1 MRAVLLA
8 AGAGERLRPQFKRPK
23 PLVRLLGLS
32 LIERNILFL
41 RQCGVNEF
49 VIITGCYDDEIQNH
63 LGNGDSLGVQIKY
76 LHNPDWKL
84 GNGVSAHTFRKEYQ
98 RGEKFILMMSDHIF
112 EPDALKSFIA
122 AAEDINDDE
131 LLLASTN
138 AWISI

>member
-32 LIERNILFL
+32 LRERNILSL

-63 LGNGDSLGVQIKY
+63 LGNGDRLGEQIKY
-76 LHNPDWKL
+76 LQTRL
-84 GNGVSAHTFRKEYQ
+84 E
-98 RGEKFILMMSDHIF
+98 
-112 EPDALKSFIA
+112 
-122 AAEDINDDE
+122 
-131 LLLASTN
+131 
-138 AWISI
+138 AW